1 MSAPWTSG
9 SSTRPGEQSRNIDG
23 AVIDQIKQRADVVE
37 IVGRHVE
44 LKRAGGQL
52 FKGLCPFHTERSPS
66 FTVTPARQTY
76 HCFGCGAH
84 GDAVQFLMEMEGL
97 SFRETV
103 EEMAQQAGIAI
114 PVPDP
119 TVATVRRPPPDVR
132 RSMHQAMEVA
142 ANYYAGHLG
151 EAISRLRTA
160 PGSTD
165 FVVQSA
171 RYVLETRGIEPAT
184 LQRFAIGLAPEGWES
199 LKELAWP
206 AATFAP
212 GAHDASSTLLAVD
225 LIRARESREERGAR
239 ESVDTDA
246 GEDPRRPAAVATRP
260 QTNGL
265 RLGFRSAGAGLRTPA
280 SPAHAPVAAPAAASV
295 QPTTFYDTFRA
306 RLVFPVRDTA
316 GKIVAFGG
324 RRLAEESS
332 AAKYLNSADTPIFH
346 KSNVLYGLFEARE
359 AIRRSRR
366 ALIVEGYMDV
376 VMLAQYGVE
385 YAVASMGTAAT
396 ESQLQT
402 LLRFTDNLVFVF
414 DGDPAGQKAARKAA
428 ETILPLLRANHEIR
442 ILTLPDGLDP
452 DEFVRTQGKD
462 AFDQLVATAAPLS
475 FFLRDQL
482 LQECGG
488 AQSPEQRARYQ
499 QRFQALLKLMGAD
512 NTLSREYWKMF
523 QQALSTSDVRADQV
537 GRPSRGTFSS
547 PARAPTIGSSEASV
561 IARLR
566 EALRLAPDTA
576 VQVRDSIIQLLDLED
591 AAEQRLRD
599 DLISLDARQPS
610 PSGTPGTPGT
620 PSEPERMFARDALLA
635 HASLIEGHRRE
646 QIRGELRALR
656 DRGEISTGDYIRE
669 LQGLSP

>member
-9 SSTRPGEQSRNIDG
+9 SSTRPGEQSRHIDG
-23 AVIDQIKQRADVVE
+23 AIIDQIKQRADVVE

-66 FTVTPARQTY
+66 FTVTPARQSY

-84 GDAVQFLMEMEGL
+84 GDAVQFLVEMEGL
-97 SFRETV
+97 SFRETI
-103 EEMAQQAGIAI
+103 EEMAQQAGIVI

-119 TVATVRRPPPDVR
+119 TVAATRRPPPDVR
-132 RSMHQAMEVA
+132 RAMHHAMEVA
-142 ANYYAGHLG
+142 ARFYAGHLDV
-151 EAISRLRTA
+151 AITRLHAA
-160 PGSTD
+160 PGTTD
-165 FVVQSA
+165 FLGQSA
-171 RYVLETRGIEPAT
+171 RYVVEARGIAPAT

-206 AATFAP
+206 ADTFAP
-212 GAHDASSTLLAVD
+212 GARDSSSTLLAVD

-239 ESVDTDA
+239 ENVDNGA
-246 GEDPRRPAAVATRP
+246 GEDPRGPVAVATRP
-260 QTNGL
+260 MTNGL
-265 RLGFRSAGAGLRTPA
+265 RLGFKSAGAGLRTPA
-280 SPAHAPVAAPAAASV
+280 SPAHAPMAAPAAAAASM

-332 AAKYLNSADTPIFH
+332 AEKYLNSADTPIFH

-428 ETILPLLRANHEIR
+428 ETILPLLRATHEIR

-452 DEFVRTQGKD
+452 DEFVRTRGKD
-462 AFDQLVATAAPLS
+462 AFEELVAKAAPLS

-482 LQECGG
+482 LEETGG

-499 QRFQALLKLMGAD
+499 QRFQALLKVMAAD
-512 NTLSREYWKMF
+512 STLAREYWKMF
-523 QQALSTSDVRADQV
+523 QQALSPSDEPSNAV
-537 GRPSRGTFSS
+537 GRSSRGTFGVAARA
-547 PARAPTIGSSEASV
+547 PVRAPTIAVSESSV
-561 IARLR
+561 IAKLR
-566 EALRLAPDTA
+566 EAVQLAPDTA
-576 VQVRDSIIQLLDLED
+576 HQVRNALVDLLDPAD
-591 AAEQRLRD
+591 AGEQRLLD
-599 DLISLDARQPS
+599 DLARLGDARPASAAAPGS
-610 PSGTPGTPGT
+610 P
-620 PSEPERMFARDALLA
+620 EALFARDTLLA

-646 QIRGELRALR
+646 QLRNELKVLR
-656 DRGEISTGDYIRE
+656 DRGELSTDEYIRE
-669 LQGLSP
+669 LRELG